1 MISFLIDFSMLKLE
15 NQMLLLGGDSSS
27 RVGTYE
33 SRSYF
38 ILFVI
43 FFATIAMLKIEI
55 ATCNTKFTKV
65 VSVLFKKT
73 NSSTR
78 PMRILFSCQVS
89 RFEFETSNSQTDR
102 HSKYKKRQNCILD
115 WVKIVLILESKM
127 TYHMD
132 PLVEYS

>member
-73 NSSTR
+73 AA
-78 PMRILFSCQVS
+78 P
-89 RFEFETSNSQTDR
+89 DR
-102 HSKYKKRQNCILD
+102 
-115 WVKIVLILESKM
+115 
-127 TYHMD
+127 
-132 PLVEYS
+132 

>member
-1 MISFLIDFSMLKLE
+1 MLE
-15 NQMLLLGGDSSS
+15 
-27 RVGTYE
+27 
-33 SRSYF
+33 
-38 ILFVI
+38 
-43 FFATIAMLKIEI
+43 IEI

-102 HSKYKKRQNCILD
+102 HSKYKKKTKLYTGLGENSLD
-115 WVKIVLILESKM
+115 FRV
-127 TYHMD
+127 
-132 PLVEYS
+132 

>member
-27 RVGTYE
+27 TVGTYE

-43 FFATIAMLKIEI
+43 FF
-55 ATCNTKFTKV
+55 CNNCNAKNRNCNMQHQVYKSCKCAFQ
-65 VSVLFKKT
+65 KT

-102 HSKYKKRQNCILD
+102 HSKYKIKRQNCILGENSLD
-115 WVKIVLILESKM
+115 FRV
-127 TYHMD
+127 
-132 PLVEYS
+132 